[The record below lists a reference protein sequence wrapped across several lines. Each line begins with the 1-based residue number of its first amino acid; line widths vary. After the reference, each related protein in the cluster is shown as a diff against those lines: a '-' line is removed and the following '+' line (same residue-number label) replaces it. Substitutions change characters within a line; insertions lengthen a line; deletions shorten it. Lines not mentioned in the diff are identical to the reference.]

1 MKKII
6 PVFLFA
12 ALHFFFTA
20 ASCQTHAPDTITAY
34 LSSTTGII
42 KAEAYYNVI
51 FRYLRNDHA
60 KAKFYIK
67 EYELFAKEE
76 SDPVLLAYTHVHY
89 GLYYSV
95 TGNID
100 SAVYHLEEA
109 KRIGK
114 EKNNLLLIRTESSLG
129 KVYISKGKPEKGLE
143 NLFDALHLLQATPD
157 IESEIKVRINIMW
170 AYLELKRYQDCI
182 RFGKNALSYVS
193 PSFTWLLP
201 YIYNNLAVSYGA
213 EKQIDSARFYIEKSI
228 PIAMANNDNNM
239 LANAH
244 FILGTI
250 YSNTGNYTLAIE
262 QYKKAKPYREMVG
275 NPFFMVADQYTLSD
289 LYSKIGNYQNGVE
302 AGLEGLRIAEQ
313 HNLML
318 KFEGVY
324 ESLAKNYEGLHDY
337 KNASYY
343 YNLWAHAKDS
353 IYKIATAN
361 AIAEMQTKYETEK
374 KEHQIQEQHL
384 KLERNQAITIGL
396 MVLLILIVIVI
407 ILWRKQLSLREQK
420 KLEQQQR
427 ENQERLTKAVINLQE
442 KERGRFAQDLHD
454 GFGQLITALKMQF
467 EKTGQ
472 RSDNISELIQHMHDE
487 IRNVSFALSPQVL
500 VRDGL
505 IMAMKELAFRINRS
519 KAIVVNVQSTFT
531 DRLPGD
537 YEITLYRVCQEWIN
551 NVLKYSGGTKIDIQL
566 IDHSD
571 EIVLMIEDNGNGFS
585 PSVLEN
591 ATGNGWKNIQ
601 SRIQILDG
609 QVEIDSHPERR
620 GTTFTVSVPKQL
632 VNQLA

>member
-1 MKKII
+1 MKII
-6 PVFLFA
+6 PVLLFA
-12 ALHFFFTA
+12 ALHAFFTS
-20 ASCQTHAPDTITAY
+20 ASCQTHAPDTVTAY
-34 LSSTTGII
+34 LASTSGIK

-51 FRYLRNDHA
+51 FRCLRNDHA
-60 KAKFYIK
+60 VAKLYIK

-76 SDPVLLAYTHVHY
+76 SDPVLVAYVHLHY

-95 TGNID
+95 TGNLD

-109 KRIGK
+109 KHIGK
-114 EKNNLLLIRTESSLG
+114 EKNSPLLIRAESSLG
-129 KVYISKGKPEKGLE
+129 KVYISQGKPEKGLE
-143 NLFDALHLLQATPD
+143 NLFDALHLLQTNPD
-157 IESEIKVRINIMW
+157 SESEIKVRINIMW
-170 AYLELKRYQDCI
+170 AYLELKRYKDCI
-182 RFGKNALSYVS
+182 QFGKNALSYVS
-193 PSFTWLLP
+193 PKFTWLLP

-228 PIAMANNDNNM
+228 PIAIANNDNNM

-250 YSNTGNYTLAIE
+250 YSNTGDYTLAIE
-262 QYKKAKPYREMVG
+262 QYEKAKPYREMVG

-289 LYSKIGNYQNGVE
+289 LYAKIGNYNNGIA

-324 ESLAKNYEGLHDY
+324 ESLAKNYEGVHDY

-374 KEHQIQEQHL
+374 KEHQIQEQQL

-396 MVLLILIVIVI
+396 IVLLILIIIVI

-420 KLEQQQR
+420 NLEQQQR
-427 ENQERLTKAVINLQE
+427 ENQERLTKTVITLQE
-442 KERGRFAQDLHD
+442 KERSRFAQDLHD

-467 EKTGQ
+467 EKAGQ
-472 RSDNISELIQHMHDE
+472 RSDTISELIQHMHDE

-505 IMAMKELAFRINRS
+505 IMALKELSFRINRS
-519 KAIVVNVQSTFT
+519 KAIVMNVQSTFT

-537 YEITLYRVCQEWIN
+537 FEITLYRVSQEWIN
-551 NVLKYSGGTKIDIQL
+551 NVLKYSGSTKIDIQL

-571 EIVLMIEDNGNGFS
+571 EIVLMIEDNGKGFS
-585 PSVLEN
+585 PLVLEN

-601 SRIQILDG
+601 SRIQILEG
-609 QVEIDSHPERR
+609 RVEVDSHPERP
-620 GTTFTVSVPKQL
+620 GTTFTVSIPKQL
-632 VNQLA
+632 VLA